1 MSHHS
6 SSYSYDSLS
15 DVFNIANRKGKMQK
29 KYLSKEYLDAAQ
41 EYREMR
47 KELNG
52 ILRKKKESRT
62 ATEEE
67 LIEELKK
74 EMGENAKTQ
83 KILLQKHLTT
93 VSSNILSGEFRFTLT
108 PDVSK
113 DPQKPLYILGDTP
126 EEYFAMQA
134 LCRNVKRLFK
144 ISMAGRDEILSQLK
158 MLLKEDKH
166 SYYIIRTD
174 VQHCFESI
182 PHEQLFQY
190 LEDNSLLDV
199 KSKSLLHGLIK
210 KEFEAKNLRPVVKT
224 PNTGVPRGC
233 AISSLLAEF
242 YLFKIDK
249 ELKRKFPE
257 IIFLGR
263 YVDDMV
269 LVIHP
274 DIAEVNH
281 KKIDEYVNE
290 ISNLYK
296 AKGLTIHTP
305 SDGTGKCYTY
315 DSESTENL
323 KFELLGYGIMSI
335 KDNPNM
341 QGYFSLA
348 KKKND
353 KIRGRIKKTF
363 AKFND
368 LLDTSTYDIAAHYLF
383 DALHV
388 LTCNINLYNAKKGV
402 KVGIYYS
409 NQLLDNEKN
418 INGLDCYLRY
428 CCNAISLSGKKG
440 VEDGKHAMLE
450 STLKKQLLQVSFT
463 DGFSAPHKR
472 YKISKDRLKTIKQS
486 WV

>member
-47 KELNG
+47 KELND
-52 ILRKKKESRT
+52 ILRKKKELRT
-62 ATEEE
+62 ITEEE
-67 LIEELKK
+67 RIEELKV
-74 EMGENAKTQ
+74 EMSENANKQKT
-83 KILLQKHLTT
+83 LLQTHLTT
-93 VSSNILSGEFRFTLT
+93 VSSNILSGKFRFTLA
-108 PDVSK
+108 PDASK

-166 SYYIIRTD
+166 RYYIIRTD

-182 PHEQLFQY
+182 PHDQLFGY
-190 LEDNSLLDV
+190 LESNSLLDV

-242 YLFKIDK
+242 YLSKIDE

-274 DIAEVNH
+274 DIAELNQ
-281 KKIDEYVNE
+281 KNIDKYVNE

>member
-1 MSHHS
+1 MSQHS
-6 SSYSYDSLS
+6 SSYSYDSLN
-15 DVFNIANRKGKMQK
+15 DVFNIANRKGKVQK

-47 KELNG
+47 KELND
-52 ILRKKKESRT
+52 ILRKKKASRT

-67 LIEELKK
+67 RIEELKK
-74 EMGENAKTQ
+74 EMGENAKKQ
-83 KILLQKHLTT
+83 KTLLQKHLTT
-93 VSSNILSGEFRFTLT
+93 VSSNILSGIFRFTLT
-108 PDVSK
+108 PDTSK
-113 DPQKPLYILGDTP
+113 DPLKPLYVLGNTP

-166 SYYIIRTD
+166 RYYIIRTD

-182 PHEQLFQY
+182 PHEQLFWY
-190 LEDNSLLDV
+190 LENNSLLDV

-242 YLFKIDK
+242 YLSKID
-249 ELKRKFPE
+249 EEIKRRFPE

-274 DIAEVNH
+274 AISEDNH
-281 KKIDEYVNE
+281 KAIDWYVNE

-296 AKGLTIHTP
+296 EKGLTIHTP
-305 SDGTGKCYTY
+305 SDGTGKCYTC
-315 DSESTENL
+315 DSGSIDKL
-323 KFELLGYGIMSI
+323 KFELLGYRIMSL
-335 KDNPNM
+335 KDNPDK
-341 QGYFSLA
+341 QGFFSLA
-348 KKKND
+348 KKKED

-409 NQLLDNEKN
+409 NQLLDNEQN
-418 INGLDCYLRY
+418 IIGLDKYLRY
-428 CCNAISLSGKKG
+428 CCNTISLTGKKG
-440 VEDGKHAMLE
+440 IEDGKHAMLE

-463 DGFSAPHKR
+463 KGFSAPHKR

>member
-1 MSHHS
+1 
-6 SSYSYDSLS
+6 
-15 DVFNIANRKGKMQK
+15 MQK

-41 EYREMR
+41 KYREMR
-47 KELNG
+47 KELNN
-52 ILRKKKESRT
+52 ILRKKKDFRT
-62 ATEEE
+62 VTEEE
-67 LIEELKK
+67 RVDELKQ
-74 EMGENAKTQ
+74 EMTDNAKTQ
-83 KILLQKHLTT
+83 KELLQKHLMI
-93 VSSNILSGEFRFTLT
+93 VSSNILSGKFRFTLT
-108 PDVSK
+108 PDASK
-113 DPQKPLYILGDTP
+113 DPLKPLYILGDSP
-126 EEYFAMQA
+126 EEYFAMQV
-134 LCRNVKRLFK
+134 LCSNVKRLFK

-166 SYYIIRTD
+166 RYYIIRTD
-174 VQHCFESI
+174 VQHCFEKI
-182 PHEQLFQY
+182 PHSQLFGY
-190 LEDNSLLDV
+190 LESNSLLDV
-199 KSKSLLHGLIK
+199 KSKSMLHGLIR
-210 KEFEAKNLRPVVKT
+210 KEFETKNLRPVVKT

-242 YLFKIDK
+242 YLSKID
-249 ELKRKFPE
+249 EEIKRKFPE

-274 DIAEVNH
+274 AISENNH
-281 KKIDEYVNE
+281 KAIDWYVNE

-296 AKGLTIHTP
+296 EKGLTIHTP
-305 SDGTGKCYTY
+305 SYGTGKCYTY

-348 KKKND
+348 KKKDN
-353 KIRGRIKKTF
+353 KIRERIKKTF
-363 AKFND
+363 SKFNE

-463 DGFSAPHKR
+463 KGFSTPHKR
-472 YKISKDRLKTIKQS
+472 YKISKDRLKTIKLS